1 MGTHRQ
7 DWMTDTEWR
16 RHEPEPLMLALSA
29 FYVAVVVIVVL
40 VNVL

>member
-1 MGTHRQ
+1 MRTPRQ
-7 DWMTDTEWR
+7 DWMTGTDWR
-16 RHEPEPLMLALSA
+16 RHGPEPLMLALSA